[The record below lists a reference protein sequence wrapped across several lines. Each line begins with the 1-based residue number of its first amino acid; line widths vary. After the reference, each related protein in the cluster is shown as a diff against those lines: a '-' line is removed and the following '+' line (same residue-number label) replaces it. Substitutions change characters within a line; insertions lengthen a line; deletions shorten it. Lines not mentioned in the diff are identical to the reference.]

1 MTTIINRTKEMRE
14 QLAGENGVQRMN
26 SLAHRAE
33 ANRINQKVKKVRR
46 DFQIKDSRS
55 ALSAS
60 RVVLTS

>member
-1 MTTIINRTKEMRE
+1 MATIINRTKEMRE
-14 QLAGENGVQRMN
+14 QSVRENGAQRMN
-26 SLAHRAE
+26 SQAHRAE

-60 RVVLTS
+60 RVILTS